1 MNALLF
7 EEQKRFEKIAV
18 NSLYFSLAL
27 VIFSGQGMF
36 LNNSIFAYEAN
47 IAQTVYMNTAIPP
60 GNIPTPTNID
70 KNVSLLTD
78 NNKWEQSIR
87 KKYRNTFIST
97 VEPGVVHVKL
107 TKYINSQPVKINIV
121 EINRQINP
129 NIELAPSLASD
140 QLAKKA
146 TVRTI
151 AAKNNS
157 IVAINGTFFK
167 PQTGVPL
174 GTLMID
180 KKILTG
186 PIYNR
191 VAMGV
196 GKDDFKMARMEL
208 DAKLISPETSITI
221 DNINQPRMLMTHTL
235 VYTKDWGQ
243 YSPPTPKYGTQIAIE
258 NNKIIKISDGSVEIP
273 KDGYVISGP
282 KQKLEPFFNATSV
295 QLDIKTT
302 PNWEN
307 VEHIISGG
315 PYLVKEDQVFVDIA
329 DQKLNSIGGKN
340 PRTAIGYTKD
350 NNLILVTIDGREET
364 SVGMNLYDL
373 AKFMKS
379 IGCQNAMN
387 LDGGGSSVMY
397 IKGKIVNTPSIKGG
411 IALSNAFTVSI
422 NPAQTQISYNDK
434 EEDKK

>member
-1 MNALLF
+1 MNALLL

-18 NSLYFSLAL
+18 NSFYFSLAL
-27 VIFSGQGMF
+27 VIFSGHNMF
-36 LNNSIFAYEAN
+36 LNNSILAYEAN
-47 IAQTVYMNTAIPP
+47 IAQTVYMGTTIQPEK
-60 GNIPTPTNID
+60 IPTKLDNEINLITEKTQWEKSVRQKYKNAAIANI
-70 KNVSLLTD
+70 
-78 NNKWEQSIR
+78 
-87 KKYRNTFIST
+87 
-97 VEPGVVHVKL
+97 EPGIVHVKL
-107 TKYINSQPVKINIV
+107 TKYINSQPVKVNVV
-121 EINRQINP
+121 EINRRINP
-129 NIELAPSLASD
+129 NIELMPTLAADKLAQKAPV
-140 QLAKKA
+140 KA
-146 TVRTI
+146 I
-151 AAKNNS
+151 AQKNNS

-191 VAMGV
+191 VAMGI
-196 GKDDFKMARMEL
+196 GKDDFKMARL
-208 DAKLISPETSITI
+208 DLNAKLISPGGEIPI

-243 YSPPTPKYGTQIAIE
+243 YSPPTPKYGVQIAVE

-273 KDGYVISGP
+273 KEGYVISGP

-295 QLDIKTT
+295 QMDIKTT

-315 PYLVKEDQVFVDIA
+315 PYLVRENQLFVDLA
-329 DQKLNSIGGKN
+329 EQKLKAIGGQN
-340 PRTAIGYTKD
+340 PRTAVGYTKD
-350 NNLILVTIDGREET
+350 NNLILVTIDGREES
-364 SVGMNLYDL
+364 SVGMNIYDL

-379 IGCQNAMN
+379 IGCSNAMN

-397 IKGKIVNTPSIKGG
+397 IKGRIVNNPSIKGG
-411 IALSNAFTVSI
+411 IAISNAFTVSI
-422 NPAQTQISYNDK
+422 NASQTQISYH
-434 EEDKK
+434 EEDNK

>member
-1 MNALLF
+1 MNALLL

-18 NSLYFSLAL
+18 NSFYFSLAL
-27 VIFSGQGMF
+27 VIFSGHNMF
-36 LNNSIFAYEAN
+36 LNNSMLAHEVN
-47 IAQTVYMNTAIPP
+47 IAQTVYMGTTIQPP
-60 GNIPTPTNID
+60 KIPTKID
-70 KNVSLLTD
+70 NEVSLAAEKT
-78 NNKWEQSIR
+78 KWENSLKQ
-87 KKYRNTFIST
+87 KYKNSAITT
-97 VEPGVVHVKL
+97 VEPGVVHVRL

-121 EINRQINP
+121 EVNRKINP
-129 NIELAPSLASD
+129 DIELSPSLASD
-140 QLAKKA
+140 KLAKKA
-146 TVRTI
+146 SVRTI
-151 AAKNNS
+151 AQKNNS

-191 VAMGV
+191 VAMGI
-196 GKDDFKMARMEL
+196 GKEDFKMARVEL
-208 DAKLISPETSITI
+208 DAKLITDKSTLNI

-243 YSPPTPKYGTQIAIE
+243 YSPPPPKYGTLLVIE
-258 NNKIIKISDGSVEIP
+258 NNKIIKIADGSVEIP
-273 KDGYVISGP
+273 KEGYVISGP

-295 QLDIKTT
+295 QMDIKTT

-315 PYLVKEDQVFVDIA
+315 PYLVKEDQLYVDTQA
-329 DQKLNSIGGKN
+329 QKLNAISGKN

-350 NNLILVTIDGREET
+350 ENLILVTIDGREES

-373 AKFMKS
+373 AKLMKS
-379 IGCQNAMN
+379 IGCTNAMN

-397 IKGKIVNTPSIKGG
+397 VKGKIVNTPSIKGG
-411 IALSNAFTVSI
+411 IAISNAFTVSI
-422 NPAQTQISYNDK
+422 NASQTQISYTEKDEN
-434 EEDKK
+434 